1 LQQAR
6 FDLQSRLLRVQQ
18 KQSATLLASM
28 LPDEVLGEMNRGRD
42 NGNTNENNNDSS
54 SSNDNN
60 NNNQVG
66 EGVNN
71 RHSVAK
77 DFADVTVIFCMISD
91 FDKLASGLSPELLVT
106 VLNIIYTNFDT
117 CLDRVAQRV

>member
-1 LQQAR
+1 
-6 FDLQSRLLRVQQ
+6 
-18 KQSATLLASM
+18 M

-54 SSNDNN
+54 SNNDNN

-71 RHSVAK
+71 RRSVAK
-77 DFADVTVIFCMISD
+77 DFADVAVIFCMISD

-117 CLDRVAQRV
+117 LIESHNVYKVETVGEVYLVAAGLPTTSNMHATSFF